1 MPTPAENSKDLS
13 SPEPVP
19 DPGECGSGDAQIAGA
34 GAADGVSSGKG
45 DATPAVP
52 VTAPIA
58 DAACKHSDFF
68 FLSFQICLFFLFLL
82 FSFGIA
88 TYAVNLIQTFF
99 FLTSASFYSEG
110 PSFSSWINYQK
121 QNPNIEGAPWC
132 RFLSQ
137 SAQVNSCSFE

>member
-58 DAACKHSDFF
+58 DAACKHSDLFF
-68 FLSFQICLFFLFLL
+68 FKYVRFLLLYFLFF
-82 FSFGIA
+82 
-88 TYAVNLIQTFF
+88 
-99 FLTSASFYSEG
+99 
-110 PSFSSWINYQK
+110 
-121 QNPNIEGAPWC
+121 
-132 RFLSQ
+132 
-137 SAQVNSCSFE
+137 